1 MALQATFTLL
11 SQNTPGNEQWA
22 AALKEM
28 FVTIDDCLPPV
39 EEQSDSSKE
48 HSDNKTQNNETS
60 KLCKMINETE
70 SIEQMETNKED
81 AQLEMGS
88 EIVSRK
94 DLLRVCDQ
102 RLLKRLFMC
111 VIKTLDLVA
120 DMADSP
126 LLITL
131 PVAITWKVFYTLM
144 AW

>member
-11 SQNTPGNEQWA
+11 SQNTHGNEQWA

-39 EEQSDSSKE
+39 EEQSDSSME
-48 HSDNKTQNNETS
+48 HSGSRTQNHETG
-60 KLCKMINETE
+60 KLCKVNDETE
-70 SIEQMETNKED
+70 STEKMETNKKD
-81 AQLEMGS
+81 ANIEMGS
-88 EIVSRK
+88 EIISRK

-102 RLLKRLFMC
+102 RLLKRLFVC
-111 VIKTLDLVA
+111 VIKMLDLVA

-126 LLITL
+126 LLHTL
-131 PVAITWKVFYTLM
+131 PVAITWRVFYTLM